1 MYNNFKTEFKPYLDT
16 LKEDNTTLK
25 NHFNNINHSTS
36 YNLNNTELNDLL
48 NLITY
53 ITLTNEK

>member
-1 MYNNFKTEFKPYLDT
+1 MPFKPNKTKLNQKIYNNQFKSII
-16 LKEDNTTLK
+16 K

-36 YNLNNTELNDLL
+36 YNLNNTELNDLI

>member
-25 NHFNNINHSTS
+25 NHFNQVKVGEYGS
-36 YNLNNTELNDLL
+36 LQG
-48 NLITY
+48 
-53 ITLTNEK
+53 KK